1 MPADSSD
8 ATPPGGSHDAP
19 DDTPT
24 PEAIEAGRRLFAQA
38 CGFLGAAVEAERL
51 PETTLPEIAFA
62 GRSNVGKSS
71 LVNALT
77 GRKTLARTS
86 HTPGRTRQLNFFDL
100 GGRLLL
106 VDLPGY
112 GYARASKTDIRQ
124 WSALARSY
132 LRGRPKLRRVC
143 LLIDARHG
151 AKDSDREIMAE
162 LDQAAVSY
170 QAVLTKA
177 DKVKPGAL
185 AAVRGALQT
194 ELARHPAAHPH
205 VPVTS
210 ARTGA
215 GIAELRAALAAL
227 AEATPVS
234 PFDET
239 L

>member
-1 MPADSSD
+1 MA
-8 ATPPGGSHDAP
+8 H

-24 PEAIEAGRRLFAQA
+24 PEAIEAGRLLFAQA

-51 PETTLPEIAFA
+51 PETALAEIAFA

-112 GYARASKTDIRQ
+112 GYARASKSKVKDWTGVTR
-124 WSALARSY
+124 AY
-132 LRGRPKLRRVC
+132 LKGRAALRRVC

-151 AKDSDREIMAE
+151 FKESDRQVMTV
-162 LDQAAVSY
+162 LDGAAVSY
-170 QAVLTKA
+170 QVIFTKA
-177 DKVKPGAL
+177 DKTTAEAL
-185 AAVRGALQT
+185 ARQIDASQKD
-194 ELARHPAAHPH
+194 LARRPAAHPEILA
-205 VPVTS
+205 TS
-210 ARTGA
+210 ALEGRGVPA
-215 GIAELRAALAAL
+215 LRAALAAL
-227 AEATPVS
+227 AQA
-234 PFDET
+234 D
-239 L
+239 